1 MTPLKV
7 ILREVPVE
15 DPNAGQTEGA
25 AAVPEPSPDREYYL
39 YEDRAFEF
47 LDIKAPRSGKFEL
60 LVFTKNSK

>member
-15 DPNAGQTEGA
+15 DPNAGQT
-25 AAVPEPSPDREYYL
+25 AVPEPSPDREYYL